1 MSETFNK
8 KEKEKKRREKQV
20 AKQERK
26 EQRKMQSSKGAD
38 LSDMMAYVD
47 ENGNLTSTPLD
58 YKTKKDVSLDDI
70 QISIPKLEDREL
82 VDTKKGIV
90 KFFNQE
96 KGFGFI
102 QENNN
107 KTDLFFHIN
116 SLVHAVNM
124 NDRVTFEIVRGK
136 KGPEAVNITKL

>member
-8 KEKEKKRREKQV
+8 KEKEKKKREKQM

-26 EQRKMQSSKGAD
+26 ELRKMQSTKGAD

-47 ENGNLTSTPLD
+47 ENGNLTSTPID
-58 YKTKKDVSLDDI
+58 FKTKKDVNIEDI
-70 QISIPKLEDREL
+70 QISVPKLEDRLLAE
-82 VDTKKGIV
+82 TKKGVV
-90 KFFNQE
+90 KFFNHE

-107 KTDLFFHIN
+107 KTDLFFHVN
-116 SLVHAVNM
+116 SLIHSVDTD
-124 NDRVTFEIVRGK
+124 DRVSFEVTRGK
-136 KGPEAVNITKL
+136 KGPEAINITKL

>member
-26 EQRKMQSSKGAD
+26 EQRKMQSIKGAP

-47 ENGNLTSTPLD
+47 ENGNLTSTPVD
-58 YKTKKDVSLDDI
+58 FKNKKDVSIDEI
-70 QISIPKLEDREL
+70 QISIPKLEDRAL
-82 VDTKKGIV
+82 VDTKKGVV

-107 KTDLFFHIN
+107 KIDLFFHIN

-124 NDRVTFEIVRGK
+124 NDRVSFEVVRGK